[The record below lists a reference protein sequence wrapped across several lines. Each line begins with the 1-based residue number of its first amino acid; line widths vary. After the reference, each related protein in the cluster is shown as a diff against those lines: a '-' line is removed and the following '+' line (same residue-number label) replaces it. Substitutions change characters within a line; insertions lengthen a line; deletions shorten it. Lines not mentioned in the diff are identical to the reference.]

1 MAILQK
7 RSLTSGS
14 IPTTSSLAVG
24 EIAMN
29 VPDGRIYLRKSGSG
43 SDTIQSA
50 ITTGAQNS
58 GSIFLTGSL
67 SISGTGS
74 VFDVAGDVLEF
85 SGDQME
91 FTGSFVTSGSM
102 KVTGSLSVSVGT
114 VEFSGDQM
122 EFTGSFITS
131 GSLRVIGD
139 TTITGSLRVSGSIT
153 GSLLGTASLA
163 TTASFAISSSFATTA
178 SFATSASWSTSQF
191 PYTGSA
197 IISGSL
203 TVTGSVNVTGSFS
216 ISGSRSELFRV
227 TDVTGSGGTLA
238 TISSG
243 SIITYNFT
251 TSSLLI
257 SGSVV
262 ANVQTNQ
269 LIFGVVTASVSVDQN
284 DFSPTGW
291 NNTDPSKATTLD
303 ISGSR
308 SVKITGL
315 AGGTNG
321 RIAILR
327 NSSPDRLIILE
338 DNSVSSATANR
349 FDFRNP
355 VFLIPNSTIHLMYD
369 SISSKWEPLGSSDG
383 IGLNEYFDQFDDFM
397 GGSPNTTTGIQ
408 AGVWTATFSGTGVTP
423 AASTYLI
430 DTTEKPLGI
439 VQMSTGTTATGRG
452 NIGAADASI
461 IPQQG
466 QAICLSRVAVQTN
479 LSTTTD
485 AYHIYS
491 GWHNATGASSAS
503 NAVAWQYHTG
513 SAAGTRGASGPNWTA
528 VAISASTYTSSS
540 TGPTVDTNY
549 IWLGTYVSPT
559 WNRATYFYSTDSITW
574 TVATEISSSLPVSAS
589 TLGFGVHIGKM
600 VGTTARLNSVDLI
613 GHRYDIIRG

>member
-14 IPTTSSLAVG
+14 IPTTSSLAIG

-58 GSIFLTGSL
+58 GSVSLTGSL
-67 SISGTGS
+67 SLYSTSGN
-74 VFDVAGDVLEF
+74 VFDAV
-85 SGDQME
+85 GDQME
-91 FTGSFVTSGSM
+91 FTGSFVTSGSL
-102 KVTGSLSVSVGT
+102 KVVGSVLVTGSLSVTGST
-114 VEFSGDQM
+114 VEFSGDVM
-122 EFTGSFITS
+122 EFTGSF
-131 GSLRVIGD
+131 R
-139 TTITGSLRVSGSIT
+139 
-153 GSLLGTASLA
+153 
-163 TTASFAISSSFATTA
+163 
-178 SFATSASWSTSQF
+178 
-191 PYTGSA
+191 
-197 IISGSL
+197 
-203 TVTGSVNVTGSFS
+203 VTGSFCV
-216 ISGSRSELFRV
+216 SGSRSELFSV
-227 TDVTGSGGTLA
+227 TDATGSGGTIA

-243 SIITYNFT
+243 SVIVYNFT

-269 LIFGVVTASVSVDQN
+269 LIFGVVTASVSADQN

-291 NNTDPSKATTLD
+291 NNADPSKSTTLD

-321 RIAILR
+321 RIAIIR
-327 NSSPDRLIILE
+327 NASPDRLIILE
-338 DNSVSSATANR
+338 DNSASSAAANR

-355 VFLIPNSTIHLMYD
+355 VFLLPNSTIHLMYD
-369 SISSKWEPLGSSDG
+369 SISLKWEPLASSDG
-383 IGLNEYFDQFDDFM
+383 IGFNEFFDQYDDFL
-397 GGSPNTTTGIQ
+397 GGAPNATTGIQ
-408 AGVWTATFSGTGVTP
+408 AGVWTSTFSGTGAAP
-423 AASTYLI
+423 AVSTYLI
-430 DTTEKPLGI
+430 NTTEKPLGI

-461 IPQQG
+461 IPQFG
-466 QAICLSRVAVQTN
+466 QAICLSRVAAQTN
-479 LSTTTD
+479 LSTTTE

-491 GWHNATGASSAS
+491 GWHNATAAVSAS

-513 SAAGTRGASGPNWTA
+513 SAAGTRGFSGPNWTA
-528 VAISASTYTSSS
+528 VAISASVYTSSS
-540 TGPTVDTNY
+540 TGPIVDTNY

-559 WNRATYFYSTDSITW
+559 WNRATYFYSTDSTTW
-574 TVATEISSSLPVSAS
+574 TIATEISSSLPSSS
-589 TLGFGVHIGKM
+589 TNLGFGVHIGKM
-600 VGTTARLNSVDLI
+600 VGTTARLNSVDLLA
-613 GHRYDIIRG
+613 HRYDIIRG

>member
-24 EIAMN
+24 ELAMN

-58 GSIFLTGSL
+58 GSVFLTGSL
-67 SISGTGS
+67 NISGTGS

-91 FTGSFVTSGSM
+91 FTGSFT
-102 KVTGSLSVSVGT
+102 
-114 VEFSGDQM
+114 
-122 EFTGSFITS
+122 TS

-153 GSLLGTASLA
+153 GSLFG
-163 TTASFAISSSFATTA
+163 TASFATSS

-203 TVTGSVNVTGSFS
+203 TITGSVNVTGSFS

-243 SIITYNFT
+243 SVTTYNFT

-269 LIFGVVTASVSVDQN
+269 LIYGIITASVSADQN

-303 ISGSR
+303 ITGSR

-321 RIAILR
+321 RIAIIR
-327 NSSPDRLIILE
+327 NASPDRLIILE
-338 DNSVSSATANR
+338 DNSVSSAAANR

-383 IGLNEYFDQFDDFM
+383 IGFNEYFDQFDDFM
-397 GGSPNTTTGIQ
+397 GGSPNATTGIQ
-408 AGVWTATFSGTGVTP
+408 AGVWTSTFSGTGAAP
-423 AASTYLI
+423 AVSTYLI
-430 DTTEKPLGI
+430 NTTEKPLGI

-461 IPQQG
+461 IPQLG
-466 QAICLSRVAVQTN
+466 QAICLSRVAVQTS

-491 GWHNATGASSAS
+491 GWHNATAASSAS

-528 VAISASTYTSSS
+528 VAISASTYISSS
-540 TGPTVDTNY
+540 TGPIVDTNY
-549 IWLGTYVSPT
+549 IWLGTYVSPL
-559 WNRATYFYSTDSITW
+559 WDRATYFYSTDSTTW
-574 TVATEISSSLPVSAS
+574 NIATEISSSLPVSAS